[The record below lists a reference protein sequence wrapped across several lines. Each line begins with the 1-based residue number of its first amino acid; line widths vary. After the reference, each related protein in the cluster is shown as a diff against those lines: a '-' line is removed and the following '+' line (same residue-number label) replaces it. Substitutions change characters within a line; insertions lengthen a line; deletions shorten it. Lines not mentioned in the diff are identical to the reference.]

1 MRLTELS
8 EVDLLKLEKKMRRT
22 AVYGHNSVFTWHNDC
37 TYSCGTSLTA
47 RHSHQFDRKNML
59 SHAFMDELQI
69 RLITFKTAKKKYFLK
84 LQLVHSL

>member
-1 MRLTELS
+1 MIWTHYATPDVLVNETDWTEWS
-8 EVDLLKLEKKMRRT
+8 GSFEAWKKMRLGYGGCGT

-59 SHAFMDELQI
+59 SHAFMMS
-69 RLITFKTAKKKYFLK
+69 FKF
-84 LQLVHSL
+84 V